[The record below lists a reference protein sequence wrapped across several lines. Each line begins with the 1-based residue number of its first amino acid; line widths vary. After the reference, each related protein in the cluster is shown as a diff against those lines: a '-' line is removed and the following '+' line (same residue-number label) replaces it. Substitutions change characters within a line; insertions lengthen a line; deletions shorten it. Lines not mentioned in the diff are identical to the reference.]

1 MDRLL
6 SSLAMSTQSRFS
18 ALPQLRHSPNF
29 HTYSVVIF
37 DFIAIFVFF
46 HPIISKGSINIK
58 HKVLLTMSITAIQFT
73 NRMHIASVVVFAGKV
88 PYPFEKRV
96 WVLWVSEV
104 CHGCSINLVWV
115 SASLYGCFD
124 THS

>member
-1 MDRLL
+1 M
-6 SSLAMSTQSRFS
+6 
-18 ALPQLRHSPNF
+18 
-29 HTYSVVIF
+29 
-37 DFIAIFVFF
+37 
-46 HPIISKGSINIK
+46 SKGFINYK
-58 HKVLLTMSITAIQFT
+58 HKVLFTMPITAIQFI
-73 NRMHIASVVVFAGKV
+73 NRMQIVFVVVLAGKV

-104 CHGCSINLVWV
+104 RHGCSIDLVWV